1 MARALAALLALGA
14 SLTAAAAA
22 TAAPPAQHCLLFAL
36 RGTVVS
42 ASAAR
47 VVLRVDSGW
56 RQLQDGSGLSTAR
69 AVRGRVA
76 VVVPKGV
83 AISSGNGSVRAA
95 ALRPGALL
103 EAIGQ
108 PCGTTVGARSALV
121 ANRVIL
127 LRR

>member
-14 SLTAAAAA
+14 SLTATAVAL
-22 TAAPPAQHCLLFAL
+22 AAPPAQHCLLFAL

-47 VVLRVDSGW
+47 IVLRVDSGW
-56 RQLQDGSGLSTAR
+56 RQLQDGSGLSTAK

-76 VVVPKGV
+76 VVVPRGI
-83 AISSGNGSVRAA
+83 AISSGSGSLRAA
-95 ALRPGALL
+95 ALRPGSVL

-108 PCGTTVGARSALV
+108 PCGTQVGTRSALV
-121 ANRVIL
+121 ANRLIV